1 MDSYPVEQVVKKE
14 KSVKYYLNVVL
25 IIVGAIAIPGILI
38 ALAYIISLPYLI
50 YLALFAFLFCIYG
63 VWFFIT
69 SLRVEY
75 EYAFLS
81 SVFRVDKVIS
91 RRKRRP
97 VVKVDV
103 KMLEDLFPYSDEK
116 MSEKKFA
123 KVYNVAARE
132 FSTDNYVAVYHS
144 EAKGRT
150 AIVFTPNEKM
160 LEAMKPYFNNNLRKK
175 LFLEASPWSR

>member
-1 MDSYPVEQVVKKE
+1 MDNYPVEQIVAKE
-14 KSVKYYLNVVL
+14 RGVKYYLNVTL
-25 IIVGAIAIPGILI
+25 IILAALAIPGILI
-38 ALAYIISLPYLI
+38 ALAYIINLPYLI

-91 RRKRRP
+91 KRKRRP

-103 KMLEDLFPYSDEK
+103 KTLDDFFPYSDEK
-116 MSEKKFA
+116 MSAKKFA
-123 KVYNVAARE
+123 KVYHVAARE
-132 FSTDNYVAVYHS
+132 FSPDNYVAVYHS
-144 EAKGRT
+144 EAKGRC

-160 LEAMKPYFNNNLRKK
+160 LEAMKPYFNGNLRKQ
-175 LFLEASPWSR
+175 LFLENLPWSR